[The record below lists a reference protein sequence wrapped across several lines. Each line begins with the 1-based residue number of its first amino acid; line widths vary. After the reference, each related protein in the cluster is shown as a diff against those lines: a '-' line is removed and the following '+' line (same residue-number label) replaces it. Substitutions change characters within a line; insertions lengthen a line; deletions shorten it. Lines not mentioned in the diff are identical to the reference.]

1 MAKTVAELER
11 DERDMVMVS
20 DIAQIIGFAVDRVR
34 DLALDK
40 KFDFPVITYG
50 NEVRIPRIPFIKYMR
65 GEEDME
71 LITYIELTKTVSFL
85 RGAASTDLD
94 EWPKKMCKKAADSIE
109 AAINADL
116 PWELRNGQLK

>member
-1 MAKTVAELER
+1 MAKTVAELAL
-11 DERDMVMVS
+11 DERDMVMVA

-65 GEEDME
+65 GE
-71 LITYIELTKTVSFL
+71 
-85 RGAASTDLD
+85 
-94 EWPKKMCKKAADSIE
+94 
-109 AAINADL
+109 
-116 PWELRNGQLK
+116 